1 MIDLYYAPT
10 PNGHK
15 ITLFLEEAELAYR
28 LLKVDISKGNQF
40 RPDFLAISP
49 NNKIP
54 AIVDHAPA
62 DGGQPLSLFES
73 GEILLYLAEK
83 SGKLLS
89 GELRERH
96 TTLQWLF
103 WQVGG
108 LGPMLGQNHH
118 FNHFAPQ
125 AIPYAIER
133 YQVETQRLYNVLNK
147 RLETSPWL
155 GGDHYSIADI
165 ASWRGLTH
173 ISVSE
178 SILIPTRRCIT
189 GLNAFARVLRQ
200 RARCYKRNCTVTVR
214 KRNAVAYI
222 MYDVEVYTRKKP
234 ASGTLIRIKKLT
246 LGKRKSSLLWRSYA
260 DSDYRRY
267 GPDRASSHSPAVNT
281 GAPGDGRYAQS
292 R

>member
-40 RPDFLAISP
+40 RPDFW
-49 NNKIP
+49 
-54 AIVDHAPA
+54 
-62 DGGQPLSLFES
+62 LSLPIIKFLPSSITPRQTAVNRLVFES

-125 AIPYAIER
+125 AIPM
-133 YQVETQRLYNVLNK
+133 Q
-147 RLETSPWL
+147 
-155 GGDHYSIADI
+155 
-165 ASWRGLTH
+165 
-173 ISVSE
+173 
-178 SILIPTRRCIT
+178 
-189 GLNAFARVLRQ
+189 LNAIRL
-200 RARCYKRNCTVTVR
+200 
-214 KRNAVAYI
+214 KRNA
-222 MYDVEVYTRKKP
+222 YTT
-234 ASGTLIRIKKLT
+234 S
-246 LGKRKSSLLWRSYA
+246 
-260 DSDYRRY
+260 
-267 GPDRASSHSPAVNT
+267 
-281 GAPGDGRYAQS
+281 
-292 R
+292 